1 MFEERIVLDSAEFN
15 LRHLT
20 DSADD
25 RQRIA
30 TFSAGKNALG
40 LERYLKDCSV
50 VHELAGENRTYLV
63 LDAITDELA
72 CYFTL
77 RSGLI
82 PVPEN
87 TGEGYLSTLSGMEL
101 AYFAVN
107 ENYRRSKTKTTNT
120 RIGFYVFDK
129 FILPIA
135 KHVSRIIGAR
145 ILFVYALPHPKL
157 MSYYANTLGFRTLP
171 RELEKFLYDRVK
183 PDSDEGCVFMFQP
196 L

>member
-1 MFEERIVLDSAEFN
+1 MFEERIALDSAEFN

-20 DSADD
+20 GSADD
-25 RQRIA
+25 RHRIA
-30 TFSAGKNALG
+30 AFSAGKNALG
-40 LERYLKDCSV
+40 LERYLKESSID
-50 VHELAGENRTYLV
+50 HELAGENRTYLV

-87 TGEGYLSTLSGMEL
+87 SGEGYLSTLSGMEL

-107 ENYRRSKTKTTNT
+107 ENYRRSKAKTTNT

-129 FILPIA
+129 FILPIS
-135 KHVSRIIGAR
+135 KHVSGIIGAR

-171 RELEKFLYDRVK
+171 RELERFLYDRVK

>member
-1 MFEERIVLDSAEFN
+1 MFEECLVLDSAEFN

-20 DSADD
+20 SSDDD
-25 RQRIA
+25 RKRIA

-40 LERYLKDCSV
+40 LERYLKDCAIG
-50 VHELAGENRTYLV
+50 HEQAGENRTYLV
-63 LDAITDELA
+63 LDAITEELA

-135 KHVSRIIGAR
+135 KHVAGIIGAR
-145 ILFVYALPHPKL
+145 ILFVYALPYPRL

-171 RELEKFLYDRVK
+171 PDLERFLYDRVK